1 LPTKISISFQG
12 CDVVRI
18 ALTILGLT
26 SGGAERVM
34 VLLAQGLLQRGHDV
48 TVITFAHEETDFY
61 TLPTGVDR
69 ISLNLRQQS
78 PTPLHGIFNTLLRL
92 VRLRQAI
99 QRTDPDVVISF
110 MTTMNTFTGLA
121 LLHTQYPVIATQHNS
136 PKMLAIAQPWKALM
150 SFVYRRIAKIVSVS
164 HDVDQDLDWLP
175 PAQRAVIYNPFLPV
189 PDMTHQ
195 LTVPI
200 GVDPNKKWLISM
212 GRLTHQKGFDL
223 LLSAFQRV
231 APQHPDWQLLILGE
245 GELRADLE
253 ALRDRL
259 GLSEQA
265 VFLGAINPPF
275 PFLQHAKLFVM
286 ASRFEGFP
294 MAHGEA
300 LACGLPVIAT
310 RCSGVGELVRD
321 GVDGLL
327 VPNGDVEALAS
338 AMNRVMSDD
347 SARQALQHRTTE
359 VLERFGLDRILDQW
373 EKLSA
378 EILQER

>member
-1 LPTKISISFQG
+1 M
-12 CDVVRI
+12 RI

-34 VLLAQGLLQRGHDV
+34 VLLAQGLFKRGHEV
-48 TVITFAHEETDFY
+48 TVITFAREATDFY
-61 TLPTGVDR
+61 TLPMGVDR
-69 ISLNLRQQS
+69 IALNLRQKS

-92 VRLRQAI
+92 VRLRQAV

-136 PKMLAIAQPWKALM
+136 PKMLAIEQPWKALM
-150 SFVYRRIAKIVSVS
+150 SFVYRRIAQVVSVS
-164 HDVDQDLDWLP
+164 QDVDRDLDWLP
-175 PAQRAVIYNPFLPV
+175 QAQRTVIYNPFLPA
-189 PDMTHQ
+189 PDMTRQ
-195 LTVPI
+195 LQVPI

-223 LLSAFQRV
+223 LLSAFQQV

-245 GELRADLE
+245 GELRAELE
-253 ALRDRL
+253 SLRDRF
-259 GLSEQA
+259 GLAGQV

-275 PFLQHAKLFVM
+275 PFLQQAELFAI

-327 VPNGDVEALAS
+327 VPSGDVEALAA
-338 AMNRVMSDD
+338 AMHRLMSDD
-347 SARQALQHRTTE
+347 SARQELQYRTRE
-359 VLERFGLDRILDQW
+359 VLERFSLDEILDQW
-373 EKLSA
+373 EKLSTA
-378 EILQER
+378 ILQDH